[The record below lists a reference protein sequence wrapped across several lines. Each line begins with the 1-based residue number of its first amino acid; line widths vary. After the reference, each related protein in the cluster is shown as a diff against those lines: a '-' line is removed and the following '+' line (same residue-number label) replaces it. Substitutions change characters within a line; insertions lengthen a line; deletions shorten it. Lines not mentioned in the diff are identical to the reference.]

1 MATRVHEISSFVFER
16 SRRGSLRRIVIIFL
30 IVASLILYVG
40 GKVQLVRLGYQIE
53 ILEHEK
59 QDLERAN
66 RSLLIEA
73 SSLASPGRIEE
84 IAGKRLGMVRP
95 VKENI
100 VAVKRKENATRS
112 NQRTNLKEKLNK
124 KTQ

>member
-1 MATRVHEISSFVFER
+1 MTTRVNEISSFVFER
-16 SRRGSLRRIVIIFL
+16 SRRGSLRRIVIILL

-53 ILEHEK
+53 TLEHEK

-95 VKENI
+95 AKENI

-112 NQRTNLKEKLNK
+112 NQRTNSKEKLNK